1 MKLDVQLE
9 SLILGA
15 AICSACCGAEWITA
29 PSYYTHDP
37 QTGQRVD
44 QYTPIGPFYTFA
56 RTDYLQ
62 SGYRH
67 TRSSIQAGTSTDH
80 MHVVE
85 EWGRPVRPYGEWR
98 FPYRP
103 YSVPYAQWGPPFA
116 GLGYPV
122 PYGPYGP
129 WGPGPGGPG
138 AAGQLGPSGGPASP
152 PQADDYYDP
161 YRARQRD
168 ARSGPVPGGGPGP
181 SPRDR

>member
-1 MKLDVQLE
+1 MNRLVARFGMSALA
-9 SLILGA
+9 LA
-15 AICSACCGAEWITA
+15 FCAACCGADWITA

-67 TRSSIQAGTSTDH
+67 TRSSIQAGTSVDH
-80 MHVVE
+80 MHIVE

-103 YSVPYAQWGPPFA
+103 YSVPYGLWGPPFA
-116 GLGYPV
+116 GLQYPY
-122 PYGPYGP
+122 PWYYGRP
-129 WGPGPGGPG
+129 GPGPAPG
-138 AAGQLGPSGGPASP
+138 ALGDVDPYGRQSP
-152 PQADDYYDP
+152 PPYADDLYP
-161 YRARQRD
+161 PFH
-168 ARSGPVPGGGPGP
+168 SGRGERGPRGGGHE
-181 SPRDR
+181 